1 MKHSAEKIK
10 QLFAGRKNRRK
21 TIAALA
27 AAVILLFLAGIA
39 ITESRIHLAPAE
51 AEQIALNHAGLNK
64 DDISFLSAHL
74 DKEFIKS
81 AYEINF
87 FSGMTEYEYEIDA
100 ATGRLI
106 DFDMDRD

>member
-21 TIAALA
+21 TIAVLA
-27 AAVILLFLAGIA
+27 AAVILLLLAGIA
-39 ITESRIHLAPAE
+39 ITESRIHLTSAE

-64 DDISFLSAHL
+64 GDISFLSARL

-81 AYEINF
+81 AYEISF
-87 FSGMTEYEYEIDA
+87 FSDMTEYEYEIDA
-100 ATGRLI
+100 ATGKLI
-106 DFDMDRD
+106 SFDMDRD